1 MTNEQWLQR
10 MIEEN
15 AIVTRNLKPMR
26 QLAVWGGAAL
36 LTGAIALGSWLSA
49 PKPAIAADAA
59 LDKAAIEQ
67 IVRDYL
73 LGHPELIQEMQAAYD
88 QKAEAQRGA
97 QMATAMKSNS
107 DAIFKRSESPSVNDS
122 ASDVTV
128 VEFFDYNCGYCRRAV
143 DDVVKLI
150 DGDTKVKFVFKE
162 FPIFGK
168 DSEAGA
174 RVALAAKLQG
184 KYYEVHQGLY
194 RTEGK
199 VNEQVALGVAEK
211 LGLDMTKLKADMVS
225 PAVNSELE
233 FVQNLAGKMGIQGT
247 PHFFVGENIIP
258 GAPEDLYNRLTE
270 LVKTVR
276 KDGCKV
282 C

>member
-1 MTNEQWLQR
+1 MKRLMTAL
-10 MIEEN
+10 
-15 AIVTRNLKPMR
+15 
-26 QLAVWGGAAL
+26 GAAVL
-36 LTGAIALGSWLSA
+36 FAGAAALSFGLPA
-49 PKPAIAADAA
+49 PKVAVAADAVP
-59 LDKAAIEQ
+59 DKAAIEK

-73 LGHPELIQEMQAAYD
+73 LSHPELIVEMQAAYD
-88 QKAEAQRGA
+88 QKTELQRNA
-97 QMATAMKSNS
+97 QMSSALKTNA
-107 DAIFKRSESPSVNDS
+107 DAIFKQSQTPSVNAA

-150 DGDTKVKFVFKE
+150 DGDKKVKFVFKE

-174 RVALAAKLQG
+174 RVALAAGLQG

-199 VNEQVALGVAEK
+199 INEGIALDVAAK
-211 LGLDMTKLKADMVS
+211 LGLDMTKLKADMTS
-225 PAVNSELE
+225 EAVNAEIAS
-233 FVQNLAGKMGIQGT
+233 VQALAGKMGIQGT

-258 GAPEDLYNRLTE
+258 GAPEDLYARLSE